1 MRNDPSNKSDVVDI
15 IIFQTNNDTNE
26 DPTDGILESSKFKAG
41 WWKIGEEDFQT
52 EEEIVECL
60 GQDPIC

>member
-52 EEEIVECL
+52 EEEIAECL